1 MSTAEERLWNRL
13 WAELDELAKK
23 LDRKIDYRTFNEYK
37 EEQNERM
44 DKLEEE
50 LEEIKRA
57 AVSPDQ
63 VSTMIGN
70 KLQDADARGITQR
83 ERLVRYG
90 IALLTF
96 ISTALLLYDRFG

>member
-13 WAELDELAKK
+13 WSELDALAKK
-23 LDRKIDYRTFNEYK
+23 LDNKVDYRTFNEWK
-37 EEQNERM
+37 IEQNERI

-50 LEEIKRA
+50 LEEIKKA

-63 VSTMIGN
+63 VSGMIGS
-70 KLQDADARGITQR
+70 KLQDANARGITQR

-90 IALLTF
+90 IAALTA
-96 ISTALLLYDRFG
+96 ISTILLLYDRFG

>member
-13 WAELDELAKK
+13 WDELDTLAKK
-23 LDRKIDYRTFNEYK
+23 LDSKVDYRSFNEYK
-37 EEQNERM
+37 KEQNERI

-50 LEEIKRA
+50 LEEIKKA

-63 VSTMIGN
+63 VSSMIGH
-70 KLQDADARGITQR
+70 KLQDAEARGITQR

-90 IALLTF
+90 IAFLTF
-96 ISTALLLYDRFG
+96 VSTALLLYDRFG